1 MMLIILLF
9 SFFIIFDIKNNII
22 PFVPIK
28 ISSKFFGL
36 CLHKILLLFNLTN
49 LFLSKKKK
57 KQNFTSL
64 FEYKCNRHTQIMIL
78 LIKMKRKLI
87 KKSIINL
94 SYFIYIMKLHTSYT
108 KFPFL

>member
-22 PFVPIK
+22 PLVPIK

-36 CLHKILLLFNLTN
+36 CLHKILLLFILIN
-49 LFLSKKKK
+49 LFLSSLSQ
-57 KQNFTSL
+57 KQIFTSL
-64 FEYKCNRHTQIMIL
+64 FEYECNRHTQIMIL

-87 KKSIINL
+87 KISIINL
-94 SYFIYIMKLHTSYT
+94 SYFIYIL
-108 KFPFL
+108 